1 MWRLH
6 ENSIIVLHGE
16 YKCGYLLGSKVVASK
31 SGTT

>member
-6 ENSIIVLHGE
+6 DNLKIVLHGE
-16 YKCGYLLGSKVVASK
+16 YKCGFLLGSKVVASK